1 MLAAP
6 ISSVFPNMGSHVLI
20 ISFVIVVIGGIG
32 SVWGALVAALVIG
45 FADTFGKV
53 LVPEL
58 SGWSSIWSWRRCCCG
73 GPKASSRKVEAMK
86 LDTSLVLKLLALAG
100 LACVPLA
107 GADFYTE
114 LIAKTLVMA
123 IFAMSLDLL
132 VGFTGLVSFGHAA
145 YFGIAA
151 YAVALLAQ
159 VRSRQPVVVLPA
171 SVGLAALAALVV
183 GSSCCA
189 PRASTSSW
197 SRWPSP
203 RCSSTS
209 STTPAGRRLRRPL
222 PQRQADGR
230 DRRLPALRPR
240 PAHPPLLLH
249 PRHAGAGVRL
259 LARVLQSPFGRV
271 LVGIKSN
278 EHRMQSLGY
287 VTFRYKLAAFALAG
301 GLGGVAGFLYAV
313 VFGFVTPE
321 LMSWHQSGN
330 VLLMVILGGMGNLGG
345 GGRGLRLRR
354 DAGSVLDVD
363 QALAARHG

>member
-1 MLAAP
+1 MKFD
-6 ISSVFPNMGSHVLI
+6 ISTAF
-20 ISFVIVVIGGIG
+20 
-32 SVWGALVAALVIG
+32 
-45 FADTFGKV
+45 
-53 LVPEL
+53 
-58 SGWSSIWSWRRCCCG
+58 
-73 GPKASSRKVEAMK
+73 
-86 LDTSLVLKLLALAG
+86 KLLALVG

-145 YFGIAA
+145 YFGVAA
-151 YAVALLAQ
+151 YAVALLSPKYEAA
-159 VRSRQPVVVLPA
+159 SLWYVLPA

-183 GSSCCA
+183 GIFVLRTKGIYFIMVTLA
-189 PRASTSSW
+189 FAQMFFYVFHD
-197 SRWPSP
+197 
-203 RCSSTS
+203 
-209 STTPAGRRLRRPL
+209 TPLGGGSDGLYLNVKPTAEIAGFMPFDLDNPTHL
-222 PQRQADGR
+222 YYFILAM
-230 DRRLPALRPR
+230 LVLVY
-240 PAHPPLLLH
+240 LF
-249 PRHAGAGVRL
+249 

-301 GLGGVAGFLYAV
+301 GLGGVAGFLYSV

-330 VLLMVILGGMGNLGG
+330 VLLMVILGGMGNLVGAVAGAFAFVAMQEVFSMWTKHWQLAMGLLIVAAVLFMPGG
-345 GGRGLRLRR
+345 LSAVPGRIKRALQGGSAN
-354 DAGSVLDVD
+354 D
-363 QALAARHG
+363 

>member
-1 MLAAP
+1 
-6 ISSVFPNMGSHVLI
+6 
-20 ISFVIVVIGGIG
+20 
-32 SVWGALVAALVIG
+32 
-45 FADTFGKV
+45 
-53 LVPEL
+53 
-58 SGWSSIWSWRRCCCG
+58 
-73 GPKASSRKVEAMK
+73 MK

-151 YAVALLAQ
+151 YAVALLSPKYEAA
-159 VRSRQPVVVLPA
+159 SLWLVLPA

-183 GSSCCA
+183 GLFVLRTKGIYFIMVTLA
-189 PRASTSSW
+189 FAQMFFYVFHD
-197 SRWPSP
+197 
-203 RCSSTS
+203 
-209 STTPAGRRLRRPL
+209 TPLGGGSDGLYLNVKPTAEIGGFL
-222 PQRQADGR
+222 PFDLDQPTHLYYFILAM
-230 DRRLPALRPR
+230 LVLVYAF
-240 PAHPPLLLH
+240 
-249 PRHAGAGVRL
+249 

-301 GLGGVAGFLYAV
+301 GLGGVAGFLYSV

-321 LMSWHQSGN
+321 LLSWHQSGN
-330 VLLMVILGGMGNLGG
+330 VLLMVILGGMGNLVGAVAGAFAFVAMQEVFSMWTKHWQLAMGLMIVAAVLFMPGG
-345 GGRGLRLRR
+345 
-354 DAGSVLDVD
+354 
-363 QALAARHG
+363 LAAVPGRIKRALQGGSAHD

>member
-1 MLAAP
+1 MKFD
-6 ISSVFPNMGSHVLI
+6 ISTAF
-20 ISFVIVVIGGIG
+20 
-32 SVWGALVAALVIG
+32 
-45 FADTFGKV
+45 
-53 LVPEL
+53 
-58 SGWSSIWSWRRCCCG
+58 
-73 GPKASSRKVEAMK
+73 
-86 LDTSLVLKLLALAG
+86 KLLALVG

-145 YFGIAA
+145 YFGVAA
-151 YAVALLAQ
+151 YAVALLSPKYEAA
-159 VRSRQPVVVLPA
+159 SLWYVLPA

-183 GSSCCA
+183 GIFVLRTKGIYFIMVTLA
-189 PRASTSSW
+189 FAQMFFYVFHD
-197 SRWPSP
+197 
-203 RCSSTS
+203 
-209 STTPAGRRLRRPL
+209 TPLGGGSDGLYLNVKPTAQFAGFMPFDLDNPTHL
-222 PQRQADGR
+222 YYFILAM
-230 DRRLPALRPR
+230 LVLVY
-240 PAHPPLLLH
+240 LF
-249 PRHAGAGVRL
+249 

-301 GLGGVAGFLYAV
+301 GLGGVAGFLYSV

-330 VLLMVILGGMGNLGG
+330 VLLMVILGGMGNLVGAVAGAFAFVAMQEVFSMWTKHWQLAMGLLIVAAVLFMPGG
-345 GGRGLRLRR
+345 LSAVPGRIKRALQGGSAN
-354 DAGSVLDVD
+354 D
-363 QALAARHG
+363 

>member
-1 MLAAP
+1 
-6 ISSVFPNMGSHVLI
+6 
-20 ISFVIVVIGGIG
+20 
-32 SVWGALVAALVIG
+32 
-45 FADTFGKV
+45 
-53 LVPEL
+53 
-58 SGWSSIWSWRRCCCG
+58 
-73 GPKASSRKVEAMK
+73 MK
-86 LDTSLVLKLLALAG
+86 FDTSMAFKLLALVG

-145 YFGIAA
+145 YFGVAA
-151 YAVALLAQ
+151 YAVALLSPKYEAA
-159 VRSRQPVVVLPA
+159 SLWYVLPA

-183 GSSCCA
+183 GIFVLRTKGIYFIMVTLA
-189 PRASTSSW
+189 FAQMFFYVFHD
-197 SRWPSP
+197 
-203 RCSSTS
+203 
-209 STTPAGRRLRRPL
+209 TPLGGGSDGLYLNVKPTAEIAGFMPFDLDNPTHL
-222 PQRQADGR
+222 YYFILAM
-230 DRRLPALRPR
+230 LVLVY
-240 PAHPPLLLH
+240 LF
-249 PRHAGAGVRL
+249 

-301 GLGGVAGFLYAV
+301 GLGGVAGFLYSV

-330 VLLMVILGGMGNLGG
+330 VLLMVILGGMGNLVGAVAGAFAFVAMQEVFSMWTKHWQLAMGLLIVAAVLFMPGG
-345 GGRGLRLRR
+345 LSAVPGRIKRALQGGSAN
-354 DAGSVLDVD
+354 D
-363 QALAARHG
+363 